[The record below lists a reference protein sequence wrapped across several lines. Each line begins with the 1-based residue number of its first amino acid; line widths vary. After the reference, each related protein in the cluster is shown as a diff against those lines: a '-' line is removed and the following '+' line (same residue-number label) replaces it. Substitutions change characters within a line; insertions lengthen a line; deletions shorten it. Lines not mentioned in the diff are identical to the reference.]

1 MNHNMAALAKG
12 ATMVGGSFV
21 VLVAIV
27 SGLFHIPQHREKPP
41 GPPAGGVAGSSA
53 PAPVTPPQAS
63 APGAPA
69 PQASGSGGAGAPAQ
83 PASAPGAATQQPRT
97 PPRKA
102 TDFSFP
108 QARWEQLLV
117 QNADAP
123 IDASLANA
131 GKPSAGVAACASCHG
146 AQGVP
151 AAGTPFPILAGA
163 PPAYI
168 AKQLLDYRDGTRQHP
183 IMTGIAKGL
192 DDKDIAVVARYYGS
206 LPTPAIKPPAANA
219 QDRGQRLHG
228 FGDNGLALAA
238 CANCHGANGE
248 GEAPSLPRLAGQPEA
263 YIAGQLD
270 AFRNGQRANDDLGTM
285 RDIAKRLSAED
296 SAALAKYYAG
306 MRPQ

>member
-1 MNHNMAALAKG
+1 MNANMAALAKG
-12 ATMVGGSFV
+12 AATVGAAFI
-21 VLVAIV
+21 VLVAGV
-27 SGLFHIPQHREKPP
+27 SSLFRIPPHRENPP
-41 GPPAGGVAGSSA
+41 
-53 PAPVTPPQAS
+53 

-69 PQASGSGGAGAPAQ
+69 PQAAAAP
-83 PASAPGAATQQPRT
+83 PAP

-108 QARWEQLLV
+108 QARWEQLLA
-117 QNADAP
+117 QDANAP
-123 IDASLANA
+123 IDAALANA

-151 AAGTPFPILAGA
+151 AAGTVFPILAGA

-192 DDKDIAVVARYYGS
+192 NDQDIAAVARYYGS
-206 LPTPAIKPPAANA
+206 LPAPAIAAPAANPA
-219 QDRGQRLHG
+219 DRGQRLHG

-248 GEAPSLPRLAGQPEA
+248 GESPSLPRLAGQPEA
-263 YIAGQLD
+263 YVSGQLE
-270 AFRNGQRANDDLGTM
+270 AFRNGQRTNDDLGTM
-285 RDIAKRLSAED
+285 RDIARRLSAQD
-296 SAALAKYYAG
+296 TAALAKYYAG

>member
-1 MNHNMAALAKG
+1 MNQNMAALVKG

-21 VLVAIV
+21 LLVAIV

-69 PQASGSGGAGAPAQ
+69 QQG
-83 PASAPGAATQQPRT
+83 SAPGAAGAPSAAAAQQPQT

-102 TDFSFP
+102 TDFTFP
-108 QARWEQLLV
+108 QARFEQVLA

-123 IDASLANA
+123 VDASLANS

-163 PPAYI
+163 PPAYV

-192 DDKDIAVVARYYGS
+192 DDKDIAAVARYYGS
-206 LPTPAIKPPAANA
+206 LPAPAIKPPAANA

-248 GEAPSLPRLAGQPEA
+248 GEAPMLPRLAAQPEA

-296 SAALAKYYAG
+296 TAALAKYYAG
-306 MRPQ
+306 MRSQ

>member
-1 MNHNMAALAKG
+1 MNHNVAALVKG
-12 ATMVGGSFV
+12 ATTVGGSFV
-21 VLVAIV
+21 LLVAIV
-27 SGLFHIPQHREKPP
+27 SGLFHLPPHREKPP

-69 PQASGSGGAGAPAQ
+69 QQAA
-83 PASAPGAATQQPRT
+83 APGAPGGAAQVPPT
-97 PPRKA
+97 PPRTA

-108 QARWEQLLV
+108 QARWEQLLA
-117 QNADAP
+117 QNAGTP
-123 IDASLANA
+123 IDASLANS

-151 AAGTPFPILAGA
+151 AAGTPFPTLAGA
-163 PPAYI
+163 PPAYV

-192 DDKDIAVVARYYGS
+192 DDKDIAAVAHYYGS
-206 LPTPAIKPPAANA
+206 LPPPAIKAPVANP

-228 FGDNGLALAA
+228 FGDNALALAA

-248 GEAPSLPRLAGQPEA
+248 GEAPMLPRLAGQPEA
-263 YIAGQLD
+263 FVTGQLD

-296 SAALAKYYAG
+296 SAALARYYAG
-306 MRPQ
+306 MRAQ